1 MMKLIDSDKCRTY
14 YVNMIRYMIL
24 FIPKY
29 ILNLIMERATI
40 LGISMLTAILGVNF
54 IPSSVFAQ
62 DLGMDSVQQ
71 QMQKTVQGS
80 EDTASSMVNKVQDSS
95 KEVAKYSGCL
105 IATAS
110 FGSELAP
117 QVQMLRE
124 TRDNILLQTRSGTT
138 FMTAFNQFYYTF
150 SPTVAEW
157 ERQNTLFKE
166 VVKTTITPLI
176 ATLSILSYL
185 NIDSE
190 IEMIGYGIGV
200 ILLNIGMYFV
210 LPTFVVMRLKSHV
223 IKRKQNR
230 ANKKTAD

>member
-1 MMKLIDSDKCRTY
+1 
-14 YVNMIRYMIL
+14 MIL
-24 FIPKY
+24 FIPKCTL
-29 ILNLIMERATI
+29 ILTMRQVVIFVIA
-40 LGISMLTAILGVNF
+40 MLTTISGVNF
-54 IPSSVFAQ
+54 IPSSAFAQ
-62 DLGMDSVQQ
+62 DLGMDSMQQ

-80 EDTASSMVNKVQDSS
+80 EDTAASMVNKVQESS
-95 KEVAKYSGCL
+95 TEAAKYSGCL

-124 TRDNILLQTRSGTT
+124 TRDHILLQTRSGTT
-138 FMTAFNQFYYTF
+138 FMTTFNQFYYTF

-157 ERQNTLFKE
+157 ERQNSFFKE
-166 VVKTTITPLI
+166 IVKTTITPLI

-190 IEMIGYGIGV
+190 IEMVGYGVGV

-210 LPTFVVMRLKSHV
+210 FPAFVVMRLKSYV
-223 IKRKQNR
+223 ITRKQNS
-230 ANKKTAD
+230 AKKTTD

>member
-1 MMKLIDSDKCRTY
+1 
-14 YVNMIRYMIL
+14 MIKYIIL
-24 FIPKY
+24 FIPKCVL
-29 ILNLIMERATI
+29 ILTMRQVVIF
-40 LGISMLTAILGVNF
+40 GIAMLTAISGVDF

-62 DLGMDSVQQ
+62 DLGMDSMQQ

-80 EDTASSMVNKVQDSS
+80 EDTAASMINKVQDSS
-95 KEVAKYSGCL
+95 TEAVKFSGCL

-124 TRDNILLQTRSGTT
+124 TRDNILLQTRSGAT

-157 ERQNTLFKE
+157 ERQNAIFKE
-166 VVKTTITPLI
+166 IVKTTITPLI
-176 ATLSILSYL
+176 TTLSILSYL

-190 IEMIGYGIGV
+190 IEMIGYGVGV

-210 LPTFVVMRLKSHV
+210 FPAFVVMRLKSHV
-223 IKRKQNR
+223 ITRKQNR
-230 ANKKTAD
+230 ANKKTTD

>member
-1 MMKLIDSDKCRTY
+1 
-14 YVNMIRYMIL
+14 MIL
-24 FIPKY
+24 FIPKCTL
-29 ILNLIMERATI
+29 ILTMRQVVIFVIA
-40 LGISMLTAILGVNF
+40 MLTTISGVNF
-54 IPSSVFAQ
+54 IPSSAFAQ
-62 DLGMDSVQQ
+62 DLGMDSMQQ

-80 EDTASSMVNKVQDSS
+80 EDTAASMVNKVQESS
-95 KEVAKYSGCL
+95 TEAAKYSGCL

-124 TRDNILLQTRSGTT
+124 TRNHILLQTRSGTT
-138 FMTAFNQFYYTF
+138 FMTTFNQFYYTF

-157 ERQNTLFKE
+157 ERQNSFFKE
-166 VVKTTITPLI
+166 IVKTTITPLI

-190 IEMIGYGIGV
+190 IEMVGYGVGV

-210 LPTFVVMRLKSHV
+210 FPAFVVMRLKSYV
-223 IKRKQNR
+223 ITRKQNS
-230 ANKKTAD
+230 AKKTTD

>member
-1 MMKLIDSDKCRTY
+1 
-14 YVNMIRYMIL
+14 MIKYMIS
-24 FIPKY
+24 FIPKRTV
-29 ILNLIMERATI
+29 ILSMKRVTI
-40 LGISMLTAILGVNF
+40 FSLVMLTIISGIGF
-54 IPSSVFAQ
+54 IPTSVFAQ

-71 QMQKTVQGS
+71 QMQKTVQGT
-80 EDTASSMVNKVQDSS
+80 EDTATSMVNKVQNSS
-95 KEVAKYSGCL
+95 TEAAKFSGCL

-138 FMTAFNQFYYTF
+138 FMIAFNQFYYTF

-157 ERQNTLFKE
+157 EKQNAIFKE
-166 VVKTTITPLI
+166 IVKTTITPLI

-190 IEMIGYGIGV
+190 IEMVGYGIGV

-210 LPTFVVMRLKSHV
+210 LPAFVVVRLKSYV
-223 IKRKQNR
+223 ITRKQNR
-230 ANKKTAD
+230 SKKTTD

>member
-1 MMKLIDSDKCRTY
+1 MKHG
-14 YVNMIRYMIL
+14 
-24 FIPKY
+24 
-29 ILNLIMERATI
+29 IMLVTAMFTTI
-40 LGISMLTAILGVNF
+40 SGINF

-62 DLGMDSVQQ
+62 DLAMDSMQQ

-80 EDTASSMVNKVQDSS
+80 EDTAVNMVNKVQDSS
-95 KEVAKYSGCL
+95 TEAAKFSGCL

-110 FGSELAP
+110 FGSELSP

-124 TRDNILLQTRSGTT
+124 TRDNILLQTRSGAT

-157 ERQNTLFKE
+157 ERQNSIFKE
-166 VVKTTITPLI
+166 IVKTTITPLI

-190 IEMIGYGIGV
+190 IEMIGYGVGV
-200 ILLNIGMYFV
+200 IFLNIGIYFV
-210 LPTFVVMRLKSHV
+210 FPAFVVIQLKSHV
-223 IKRKQNR
+223 VTRKKN
-230 ANKKTAD
+230 NTDKMD

>member
-1 MMKLIDSDKCRTY
+1 MKHG
-14 YVNMIRYMIL
+14 
-24 FIPKY
+24 
-29 ILNLIMERATI
+29 IMLVTAMFTTI
-40 LGISMLTAILGVNF
+40 SGINF

-62 DLGMDSVQQ
+62 DLAMDSMQQ

-80 EDTASSMVNKVQDSS
+80 EDTAVNMVNKVQDSS
-95 KEVAKYSGCL
+95 TETAKFSGCL

-110 FGSELAP
+110 FGSELSP

-124 TRDNILLQTRSGTT
+124 TRDNILLQTRSGAT

-157 ERQNTLFKE
+157 ERQNSIFKE
-166 VVKTTITPLI
+166 IVKASITPLI

-190 IEMIGYGIGV
+190 IEMIGYGVGV
-200 ILLNIGMYFV
+200 IFLNIGIYFV
-210 LPTFVVMRLKSHV
+210 FPAFVVIQLKSHV
-223 IKRKQNR
+223 VTRKKN
-230 ANKKTAD
+230 NTDKMD

>member
-1 MMKLIDSDKCRTY
+1 
-14 YVNMIRYMIL
+14 MIKYMIL
-24 FIPKY
+24 FIPKCT
-29 ILNLIMERATI
+29 LFLPMKRVTI
-40 LGISMLTAILGVNF
+40 FSIVMLTAISGVGV

-62 DLGMDSVQQ
+62 DLGVDSMQQ
-71 QMQKTVQGS
+71 QMQKTVQGT
-80 EDTASSMVNKVQDSS
+80 EDTAASMVNKVQDSS
-95 KEVAKYSGCL
+95 TEAAKFSGCL

-138 FMTAFNQFYYTF
+138 FMTAFNQLYYTF

-157 ERQNTLFKE
+157 ERQNAIFKE
-166 VVKTTITPLI
+166 IVKTTITPLI

-190 IEMIGYGIGV
+190 IEMVGYGIGV
-200 ILLNIGMYFV
+200 SLLNIGMYFV
-210 LPTFVVMRLKSHV
+210 LPAFVVVRVKSYV
-223 IKRKQNR
+223 ITRKQNR
-230 ANKKTAD
+230 AKKTMN

>member
-71 QMQKTVQGS
+71 QMQKTVQGT
-80 EDTASSMVNKVQDSS
+80 EDTATSMVNKVQDSS
-95 KEVAKYSGCL
+95 TEAAKFSGCL

-124 TRDNILLQTRSGTT
+124 TRDNVLLQTRSGTT
-138 FMTAFNQFYYTF
+138 FMIAFNQFYYTF

-157 ERQNTLFKE
+157 EKQNAIFKE
-166 VVKTTITPLI
+166 IIKTTITPLI

-190 IEMIGYGIGV
+190 IEMVGYGISV

-210 LPTFVVMRLKSHV
+210 LPAFVVVRLKSYV
-223 IKRKQNR
+223 ITRKQNR
-230 ANKKTAD
+230 AKKTTD

>member
-1 MMKLIDSDKCRTY
+1 MKRVT
-14 YVNMIRYMIL
+14 V
-24 FIPKY
+24 
-29 ILNLIMERATI
+29 
-40 LGISMLTAILGVNF
+40 LGLVMLMAISGVNF
-54 IPSSVFAQ
+54 IPSFVFAQ
-62 DLGMDSVQQ
+62 DLGMDSIQQ

-80 EDTASSMVNKVQDSS
+80 EDTAASMVNKVQDSS
-95 KEVAKYSGCL
+95 KEAAKYSGCL

-110 FGSELAP
+110 FGSELSP

-157 ERQNTLFKE
+157 EKQNVLFKE
-166 VVKTTITPLI
+166 IVKTAITPLI
-176 ATLSILSYL
+176 TTLSILSYL

-190 IEMIGYGIGV
+190 IEMVGYGVGV

-210 LPTFVVMRLKSHV
+210 FPAFVVVRLRRHFSHK
-223 IKRKQNR
+223 KR
-230 ANKKTAD
+230 

>member
-1 MMKLIDSDKCRTY
+1 
-14 YVNMIRYMIL
+14 
-24 FIPKY
+24 
-29 ILNLIMERATI
+29 
-40 LGISMLTAILGVNF
+40 
-54 IPSSVFAQ
+54 
-62 DLGMDSVQQ
+62 
-71 QMQKTVQGS
+71 
-80 EDTASSMVNKVQDSS
+80 
-95 KEVAKYSGCL
+95 
-105 IATAS
+105 
-110 FGSELAP
+110 
-117 QVQMLRE
+117 MLRE

>member
-1 MMKLIDSDKCRTY
+1 MKR
-14 YVNMIRYMIL
+14 VNLLDLVMFMII
-24 FIPKY
+24 FGI
-29 ILNLIMERATI
+29 NL
-40 LGISMLTAILGVNF
+40 

-62 DLGMDSVQQ
+62 DLGMDSIQQ

-80 EDTASSMVNKVQDSS
+80 EDTAASMVNKVQDSS
-95 KEVAKYSGCL
+95 KEAAKYSGCL

-110 FGSELAP
+110 FGSELSP

-157 ERQNTLFKE
+157 EKQNAFFKE
-166 VVKTTITPLI
+166 IVKMAITPLI
-176 ATLSILSYL
+176 TTLSILSYL

-190 IEMIGYGIGV
+190 IEMVVYGVGV

-210 LPTFVVMRLKSHV
+210 FPALVVVRLRRHISHK
-223 IKRKQNR
+223 KR
-230 ANKKTAD
+230 

>member
-1 MMKLIDSDKCRTY
+1 MKR
-14 YVNMIRYMIL
+14 VNLLDLVMFMII
-24 FIPKY
+24 FGI
-29 ILNLIMERATI
+29 NL
-40 LGISMLTAILGVNF
+40 

-62 DLGMDSVQQ
+62 DLGMDSIQQ

-80 EDTASSMVNKVQDSS
+80 EDTAASMVNKVQDSS
-95 KEVAKYSGCL
+95 KEAAKYSGCL

-110 FGSELAP
+110 FGSELSP

-157 ERQNTLFKE
+157 EKQNAFFKE
-166 VVKTTITPLI
+166 IVKMAITPLI
-176 ATLSILSYL
+176 TTLSILSYL

-190 IEMIGYGIGV
+190 IEMVVYGVGV

-210 LPTFVVMRLKSHV
+210 FPAFVVVRLRRHISHK
-223 IKRKQNR
+223 KR
-230 ANKKTAD
+230 

>member
-1 MMKLIDSDKCRTY
+1 MKR
-14 YVNMIRYMIL
+14 V
-24 FIPKY
+24 
-29 ILNLIMERATI
+29 TI
-40 LGISMLTAILGVNF
+40 FSIVMLTAISGVGV

-62 DLGMDSVQQ
+62 DLGVDSMQQ
-71 QMQKTVQGS
+71 QMQKTVQGT
-80 EDTASSMVNKVQDSS
+80 EDTAASMVNKVQDSS
-95 KEVAKYSGCL
+95 TEAAKFSGCL

-157 ERQNTLFKE
+157 ERQNAIFKE
-166 VVKTTITPLI
+166 IVKTTIMPLI

-190 IEMIGYGIGV
+190 IEMVGYGIGV

-210 LPTFVVMRLKSHV
+210 LPAFVVVRVKSYV
-223 IKRKQNR
+223 ITRKQNR
-230 ANKKTAD
+230 AKKTMN

>member
-1 MMKLIDSDKCRTY
+1 MKRITVLDVAMLIAIS
-14 YVNMIRYMIL
+14 
-24 FIPKY
+24 
-29 ILNLIMERATI
+29 
-40 LGISMLTAILGVNF
+40 GINF
-54 IPSSVFAQ
+54 IPYSVFAQ

-71 QMQKTVQGS
+71 QMQKTIQGS
-80 EDTASSMVNKVQDSS
+80 EDTAASMVNKVKDSS
-95 KEVAKYSGCL
+95 TEAAKYSGCL

-110 FGSELAP
+110 FGSELSP

-157 ERQNTLFKE
+157 ERQNVLFKE
-166 VVKTTITPLI
+166 IVKTAITPLI
-176 ATLSILSYL
+176 TTLSILSYF

-190 IEMIGYGIGV
+190 IEMIGYGVGV

-210 LPTFVVMRLKSHV
+210 FPAFVVLRLRRYISHK
-223 IKRKQNR
+223 KR
-230 ANKKTAD
+230 

>member
-1 MMKLIDSDKCRTY
+1 MKR
-14 YVNMIRYMIL
+14 VNLLGLVMFMII
-24 FIPKY
+24 FGI
-29 ILNLIMERATI
+29 NL
-40 LGISMLTAILGVNF
+40 

-62 DLGMDSVQQ
+62 DLGMDSIQQ

-80 EDTASSMVNKVQDSS
+80 EDTAASMVNKVQDSS
-95 KEVAKYSGCL
+95 KEAAKYSGCL

-110 FGSELAP
+110 FGSELSP

-157 ERQNTLFKE
+157 EKQNAFFKE
-166 VVKTTITPLI
+166 IVKMAITPLI
-176 ATLSILSYL
+176 TTLSILSYL

-190 IEMIGYGIGV
+190 IEMVVYGVGV

-210 LPTFVVMRLKSHV
+210 FPAFVVVRLRRHISHK
-223 IKRKQNR
+223 KR
-230 ANKKTAD
+230 

>member
-1 MMKLIDSDKCRTY
+1 MKR
-14 YVNMIRYMIL
+14 V
-24 FIPKY
+24 
-29 ILNLIMERATI
+29 TI
-40 LGISMLTAILGVNF
+40 FSIVMLTAISGVSF

-62 DLGMDSVQQ
+62 DLGMDSMQQ
-71 QMQKTVQGS
+71 QMQKTVQGT
-80 EDTASSMVNKVQDSS
+80 EDTATSMVNKVQDSS
-95 KEVAKYSGCL
+95 TEAAKFSGCL

-124 TRDNILLQTRSGTT
+124 TRDNVLLQTRSGTT
-138 FMTAFNQFYYTF
+138 FMIAFNQFYYTF

-157 ERQNTLFKE
+157 ERQNAIFKE
-166 VVKTTITPLI
+166 IVKTTITPLI

-210 LPTFVVMRLKSHV
+210 LPAFVVVRLKSYV
-223 IKRKQNR
+223 ITRKQNR
-230 ANKKTAD
+230 AKKTTD

>member
-1 MMKLIDSDKCRTY
+1 MRQVAIF
-14 YVNMIRYMIL
+14 VI
-24 FIPKY
+24 
-29 ILNLIMERATI
+29 A
-40 LGISMLTAILGVNF
+40 MLTAISGVNF
-54 IPSSVFAQ
+54 IPSSAFAQ
-62 DLGMDSVQQ
+62 DLGMDSMQQ

-80 EDTASSMVNKVQDSS
+80 EDTATSMVNKVQDSS
-95 KEVAKYSGCL
+95 TEAAKYSGCL

-157 ERQNTLFKE
+157 ERQNATFKE
-166 VVKTTITPLI
+166 IVKTTITPLI
-176 ATLSILSYL
+176 TTLSILSYL

-190 IEMIGYGIGV
+190 MEMIGYGAGV

-210 LPTFVVMRLKSHV
+210 FPAFVVMRLKSRV
-223 IKRKQNR
+223 ITRKQNSINKM
-230 ANKKTAD
+230 AN

>member
-1 MMKLIDSDKCRTY
+1 MKR
-14 YVNMIRYMIL
+14 V
-24 FIPKY
+24 
-29 ILNLIMERATI
+29 TI
-40 LGISMLTAILGVNF
+40 FSIVMLTAISGVSF

-62 DLGMDSVQQ
+62 DLGMDSMQQ
-71 QMQKTVQGS
+71 QMQKTVQGT
-80 EDTASSMVNKVQDSS
+80 EDTATSMVNKVQSS
-95 KEVAKYSGCL
+95 STEAAKYSGCL

-124 TRDNILLQTRSGTT
+124 ARDNILLQTRSGTT

-157 ERQNTLFKE
+157 ERQNAIFKE
-166 VVKTTITPLI
+166 IVRTTITPLI

-190 IEMIGYGIGV
+190 IEMVGYGISV

-210 LPTFVVMRLKSHV
+210 LPAFVVVRLKSC
-223 IKRKQNR
+223 IITRKQNR
-230 ANKKTAD
+230 VKNDGLISEHT

>member
-1 MMKLIDSDKCRTY
+1 MKHG
-14 YVNMIRYMIL
+14 
-24 FIPKY
+24 
-29 ILNLIMERATI
+29 IMLVTA
-40 LGISMLTAILGVNF
+40 MLTTISGINF

-62 DLGMDSVQQ
+62 DLAMDSMQQ

-80 EDTASSMVNKVQDSS
+80 EDTAVNMVNKVQDSS
-95 KEVAKYSGCL
+95 TEAAKFSGCL

-110 FGSELAP
+110 FGSELSP

-124 TRDNILLQTRSGTT
+124 TRDNILLQTRSGAT

-157 ERQNTLFKE
+157 ERQNSIFKE
-166 VVKTTITPLI
+166 IVKTTITPLI

-190 IEMIGYGIGV
+190 IEMIGYGVGV
-200 ILLNIGMYFV
+200 IFLNIGIYFV
-210 LPTFVVMRLKSHV
+210 FPAFVVIQLKSHV
-223 IKRKQNR
+223 VTRKKN
-230 ANKKTAD
+230 NTDKMD

>member
-1 MMKLIDSDKCRTY
+1 MLTIISG
-14 YVNMIRYMIL
+14 IG
-24 FIPKY
+24 FIP
-29 ILNLIMERATI
+29 T
-40 LGISMLTAILGVNF
+40 
-54 IPSSVFAQ
+54 SVFAQ

-71 QMQKTVQGS
+71 QMQKTVQGT
-80 EDTASSMVNKVQDSS
+80 EDTATSMVNKVQNSS
-95 KEVAKYSGCL
+95 TEAAKFSGCL

-138 FMTAFNQFYYTF
+138 FMIAFNQFYYTF

-157 ERQNTLFKE
+157 EKQNAIFKE
-166 VVKTTITPLI
+166 IVKTTITPLI

-190 IEMIGYGIGV
+190 IEMVGYGIGV

-210 LPTFVVMRLKSHV
+210 LPAFVVVRLKSYV
-223 IKRKQNR
+223 ITRKQNR
-230 ANKKTAD
+230 SKKTTD

>member
-1 MMKLIDSDKCRTY
+1 MKR
-14 YVNMIRYMIL
+14 V
-24 FIPKY
+24 
-29 ILNLIMERATI
+29 TI
-40 LGISMLTAILGVNF
+40 FSIVMLTAISGVSF

-62 DLGMDSVQQ
+62 DLGMDSMQQ
-71 QMQKTVQGS
+71 QMQKTVQGT
-80 EDTASSMVNKVQDSS
+80 EDTATSMVNKVQDSS
-95 KEVAKYSGCL
+95 TEAAKFSGCL

-157 ERQNTLFKE
+157 ERQNAIFKE
-166 VVKTTITPLI
+166 IVKTTITPLI

-190 IEMIGYGIGV
+190 IEMVGYGIGV

-210 LPTFVVMRLKSHV
+210 LPAFVVVRLKSYV
-223 IKRKQNR
+223 IIRKQNR
-230 ANKKTAD
+230 AKKR